1 VTLAAAADAPAALD
15 VRGLIKRFPGVLAL
29 DAVDLSLA
37 AGEVHAVAGENGAG
51 KSSLIKLLGG
61 TERPDGGQMR
71 LGGQPYA
78 PRSPLDAMRAGIRVV
93 HQELQMLDQLSVA
106 ENLLFD
112 ALPRR
117 VFGLVDRQRLA
128 QRAKALLA
136 MVGLHDL
143 DPARRVQG
151 LGMAQRQLI
160 EIAKAL
166 SADCR
171 ILILDEPTATL
182 TTRETDRLFTIVR
195 QLRAAGVA
203 VLFVSHH
210 LQELFEIAD
219 QVTVLR
225 NGRKVATRPIAD
237 TSPDGLVRL
246 MVGRDVAAAA
256 GDALPQRGG
265 APPLEALRVEGLRF
279 SGQSDNAAIDL
290 AVQHGEILGIAG
302 LVGSGRTETLRAIC
316 GVDRRIAG
324 RIFRDSREVTIAA
337 PRDALAAGICLVT
350 EDRKDEGL
358 VLDMPIRANV
368 TLATLR
374 RHARSGWIRRAAE
387 AVSTRRMVGDLDIRS
402 AGIEQHPRELSG
414 GNQQKVVLAKW
425 LLARPQVLILD
436 EPTRGVDVGAKAEIH
451 AVLRRVAEQGMAVII
466 VSSDLPELLSV
477 SHRIAVLSKG
487 RLAGEV
493 AREAFDEQSILQMA
507 YREYLRTEDDAA
519 AVAA

>member
-1 VTLAAAADAPAALD
+1 VTPAPHQGQPAALE
-15 VRGLIKRFPGVLAL
+15 VRGLSKRFPGVLAL
-29 DAVDLSLA
+29 DAVDLVLA

-61 TERPDGGQMR
+61 AERPDAGQMR
-71 LGGQPYA
+71 LSGQAYA

-117 VFGLVDRQRLA
+117 VFGLVDRPRLA

-143 DPARRVQG
+143 DPARRVHG

-182 TTRETDRLFTIVR
+182 TTRETDRLFAIVR
-195 QLRAAGVA
+195 RLRDAGVA

-225 NGRKVATRPIAD
+225 NGRKVATQAITD
-237 TSPDGLVRL
+237 TSPDDLVRM
-246 MVGRDVAAAA
+246 MVGRDVAASA
-256 GDALPQRGG
+256 GDALPLHGG
-265 APPLEALRVEGLRF
+265 QALRIDSLRF
-279 SGQSDNAAIDL
+279 AGQSAGAAIDL
-290 AVQHGEILGIAG
+290 AVNHGEILGIAG

-324 RIFRDSREVTIAA
+324 RIFRDGREVTITT

-358 VLDMPIRANV
+358 VLDMSIRANV

-374 RHARSGWIRRAAE
+374 GHARSGWIRQAAE
-387 AVSTRRMVGDLDIRS
+387 AVSTRRMVGDLDIRC

-451 AVLRRVAEQGMAVII
+451 DVLRRAAAQGLAVII
-466 VSSDLPELLSV
+466 VSSDLPELLAV
-477 SHRIAVLSKG
+477 SHRIVVLSKG

-493 AREAFDEQSILQMA
+493 AREAFDEQSILRMA
-507 YREYLRTEDDAA
+507 YREYLRTEDGAA
-519 AVAA
+519 LAA